1 MDEQK
6 VGQKVSRNPRNSNVA
21 PTSGGRFMKPSQWY
35 GAALVMPVI
44 GIFMAVM
51 EASSVSD
58 RRLRSQARL
67 ARGIT
72 Q

>member
-1 MDEQK
+1 
-6 VGQKVSRNPRNSNVA
+6 
-21 PTSGGRFMKPSQWY
+21 MKPSQWY

-58 RRLRSQARL
+58 RRQRNQARL